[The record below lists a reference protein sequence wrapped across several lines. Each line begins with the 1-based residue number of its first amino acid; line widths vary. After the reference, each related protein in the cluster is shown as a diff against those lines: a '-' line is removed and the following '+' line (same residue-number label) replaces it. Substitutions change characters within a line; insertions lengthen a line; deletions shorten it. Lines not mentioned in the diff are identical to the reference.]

1 MKLLALCL
9 ILATPTIQAQDYS
22 RNLPPIVL
30 TRCTPR
36 YTDEARRAKLEGTV
50 ILSVEID
57 AEGHAHPIQVKQSLG
72 MGLDETAADAVAQW
86 RFKPGEKHG
95 ELVVTPATIHIIFKL
110 IDLSKVCSVVSP
122 DGAAK
127 RR

>member
-1 MKLLALCL
+1 
-9 ILATPTIQAQDYS
+9 
-22 RNLPPIVL
+22 
-30 TRCTPR
+30 
-36 YTDEARRAKLEGTV
+36 
-50 ILSVEID
+50 
-57 AEGHAHPIQVKQSLG
+57 

-110 IDLSKVCSVVSP
+110 IDLSKVGSVVSP